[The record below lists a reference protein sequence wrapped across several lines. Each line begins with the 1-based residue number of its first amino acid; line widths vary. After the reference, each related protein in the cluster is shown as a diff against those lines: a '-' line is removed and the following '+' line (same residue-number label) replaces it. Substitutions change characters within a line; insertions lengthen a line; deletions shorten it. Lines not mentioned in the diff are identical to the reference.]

1 MRKVNLRVEESK
13 YPDEDGKYILVL
25 ESETERGCNYERIFK
40 GNKRE
45 CYREKRRLLGKE
57 NRI

>member
-13 YPDEDGKYILVL
+13 YPDDEGKYILVL
-25 ESETERGCNYERIFK
+25 ESETERGYNFERIFK

-45 CYREKRRLLGKE
+45 CYKEKRRILNESKV
-57 NRI
+57 